1 MSFDEC
7 LEDSLALSKIDP
19 TIIWSAAVV
28 GRPPYHFG
36 HAGRVTLPF
45 VPAARSVIAPYQN
58 FGSNGHA

>member
-1 MSFDEC
+1 M
-7 LEDSLALSKIDP
+7 
-19 TIIWSAAVV
+19 
-28 GRPPYHFG
+28 GRPPYRFG